1 MKIQPDP
8 LNLIICGVGGQGNIL
23 ISRLLGRIL
32 TKKGAFVTIGETFGA
47 AQRGGDVFSSVRI
60 SQKRYYGP
68 LTPEG
73 EAHIIMSMEPL
84 ETLRVLKKYGNPDV
98 ASLTNFQ
105 PIQPVN
111 VLAKQSEYPDL
122 NKLKEASQGLSKS
135 SWFINA
141 TEMAMELKA
150 RIVANIIMIGALAGT
165 KLIPV
170 TLEDIQE
177 AIKETFPPSKVD
189 LNLEALSKGYDAIQ

>member
-1 MKIQPDP
+1 MKIQLDP

-23 ISRLLGRIL
+23 ISRLLGRTL
-32 TKKGAFVTIGETFGA
+32 TGKGAFVTIGETFGA
-47 AQRGGDVFSSVRI
+47 AQRGGEVFSSVRI

-68 LTPEG
+68 LMPEG

-84 ETLRVLKKYGNPDV
+84 ETLRILRKYGNPDV

-111 VLAKQSEYPDL
+111 VLSKKAEYPNP
-122 NKLKEASQGLSKS
+122 NKLKEVIQGLSKS

-141 TEMAMELKA
+141 TEMAIELKA
-150 RIVANIIMIGALAGT
+150 QIAINIIMIGALIGT
-165 KLIPV
+165 KLLPI
-170 TLEDIQE
+170 TLEEIQE
-177 AIKETFPPSKVD
+177 SIRETFPPSKVD
-189 LNLEALSKGYDAIQ
+189 LNLQVLSKGHKAVQ